1 MGAFEDEG
9 TTLGD
14 IMGYKHVDNTDDG
27 IDNPVWQTESGVEA
41 DALFAALC
49 TVTLYE
55 LMEAD
60 DSSEVIKG
68 AFDENNVLLGDVMGY
83 DKAPNPEYSKA
94 DYEADPDNYDVL
106 EYLWYDKDGNE
117 ITGISAKIAE
127 YKLTEIM
134 DGGLDTDELLDD
146 VTVAEIYGLE
156 RDEKLPVY
164 VTGSSTPL
172 GEDAPEIPLWIYT
185 DTGEAASG
193 IISTLAGLNINQID
207 EALDNLEIADVI
219 GLVYYQAEGAEEG
232 GFYSWEVKEENG
244 ERYVEL
250 TPDNSITGE
259 FADLTLDQIS
269 NGGIDERVKTVEIG
283 KFVGYYEK
291 DGKWYT
297 DEACT
302 IPASGILGAIAGA
315 TTETLEDD
323 IKNVEIGTFV
333 GYYEKD
339 GDWYTD
345 EACTIPATGILG
357 AIAGSTTKTLE
368 EDIEKIEI
376 GTFVGYY
383 EKDGKWYTDEACTIP
398 ASGILGAIA
407 GSTTGTIE
415 SDIEDIEIG
424 TFVGYYEKDGKWYT
438 DEACTIPA
446 SGILGAIAGSTT
458 GTIESDIDDIE
469 IGTFVGYYEKDGKW
483 YTDEACTIPASGIL
497 GAIAGSTS
505 GSIEEDIKTIAI
517 GRFMGYYERDG
528 KWYTDKEC
536 TNPVEGIMGAIAGY
550 TSSNLESGINSVK
563 VAQIVGYYEHDGEWY
578 TDEACTIPAS
588 GILGAIAGL
597 TIDDFK
603 NEGTLSDTMKNVEI
617 GDLMGYEKEADGWYQ
632 NGSKITGIMAAIAD
646 STATSLDADIKT
658 IKIADVLGYE
668 ERADGW
674 YQNGSKVNGI
684 MATIADKEVGN
695 LQNVFDETLMGELL
709 GYEKGAA
716 IPGGGYQWHEN
727 GTPVHVL
734 MNKVAN
740 CKFDELGSL
749 TSTLTIADLIPEE
762 DRQSGYISLVP
773 ADATLE
779 ELPAAVNEIFVTK
792 TIGELVEA
800 GVITDSQ
807 GNKIVLDDYTASLT
821 INELITLIATNGGI
835 VPNP

>member
-1 MGAFEDEG
+1 
-9 TTLGD
+9 
-14 IMGYKHVDNTDDG
+14 
-27 IDNPVWQTESGVEA
+27 
-41 DALFAALC
+41 
-49 TVTLYE
+49 
-55 LMEAD
+55 
-60 DSSEVIKG
+60 
-68 AFDENNVLLGDVMGY
+68 
-83 DKAPNPEYSKA
+83 
-94 DYEADPDNYDVL
+94 
-106 EYLWYDKDGNE
+106 
-117 ITGISAKIAE
+117 
-127 YKLTEIM
+127 
-134 DGGLDTDELLDD
+134 
-146 VTVAEIYGLE
+146 
-156 RDEKLPVY
+156 
-164 VTGSSTPL
+164 
-172 GEDAPEIPLWIYT
+172 
-185 DTGEAASG
+185 
-193 IISTLAGLNINQID
+193 
-207 EALDNLEIADVI
+207 
-219 GLVYYQAEGAEEG
+219 
-232 GFYSWEVKEENG
+232 
-244 ERYVEL
+244 
-250 TPDNSITGE
+250 
-259 FADLTLDQIS
+259 
-269 NGGIDERVKTVEIG
+269 
-283 KFVGYYEK
+283 
-291 DGKWYT
+291 
-297 DEACT
+297 
-302 IPASGILGAIAGA
+302 
-315 TTETLEDD
+315 
-323 IKNVEIGTFV
+323 
-333 GYYEKD
+333 
-339 GDWYTD
+339 
-345 EACTIPATGILG
+345 
-357 AIAGSTTKTLE
+357 
-368 EDIEKIEI
+368 
-376 GTFVGYY
+376 
-383 EKDGKWYTDEACTIP
+383 
-398 ASGILGAIA
+398 
-407 GSTTGTIE
+407 
-415 SDIEDIEIG
+415 
-424 TFVGYYEKDGKWYT
+424 
-438 DEACTIPA
+438 
-446 SGILGAIAGSTT
+446 
-458 GTIESDIDDIE
+458 
-469 IGTFVGYYEKDGKW
+469 
-483 YTDEACTIPASGIL
+483 
-497 GAIAGSTS
+497 
-505 GSIEEDIKTIAI
+505 
-517 GRFMGYYERDG
+517 MGYYERDG